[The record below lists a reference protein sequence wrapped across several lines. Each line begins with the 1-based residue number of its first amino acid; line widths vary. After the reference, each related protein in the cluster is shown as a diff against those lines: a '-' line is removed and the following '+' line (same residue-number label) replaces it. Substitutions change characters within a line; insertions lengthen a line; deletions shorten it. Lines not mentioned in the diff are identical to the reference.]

1 MNGEKIGLADMDQ
14 SNASVRDSPPI
25 ENHRLRDIH
34 RTTSRLASLASCH
47 NKFLHSFSPVHAKS
61 VGEPVF
67 CHIREGIEMIS
78 KKLLVEL
85 YTNAKWDED
94 KQSKLS

>member
-14 SNASVRDSPPI
+14 SNANMRDPPPI
-25 ENHRLRDIH
+25 ENHRLRDTH
-34 RTTSRLASLASCH
+34 GTTRRLASLASCH
-47 NKFLHSFSPVHAKS
+47 NKSLHSFSPVHAKS
-61 VGEPVF
+61 VGEPAF

-85 YTNAKWDED
+85 YTNAKWDEG

>member
-1 MNGEKIGLADMDQ
+1 MEKKLGWLIWI
-14 SNASVRDSPPI
+14 NPTPTCEIPPPLI
-25 ENHRLRDIH
+25 ENHRLRDTH
-34 RTTSRLASLASCH
+34 RTTRKLASLANCH

-61 VGEPVF
+61 VGEPAF

-85 YTNAKWDED
+85 YTNAKWDEG

>member
-1 MNGEKIGLADMDQ
+1 MEKKLGWPIWI
-14 SNASVRDSPPI
+14 NPTPVCEIPPPI

-67 CHIREGIEMIS
+67 CHIRERIEMIS

>member
-14 SNASVRDSPPI
+14 SNANMRAPPI
-25 ENHRLRDIH
+25 ENHRLRDTH
-34 RTTSRLASLASCH
+34 GPPRRLASLASCH
-47 NKFLHSFSPVHAKS
+47 NKSLHSFSPVHAKS
-61 VGEPVF
+61 VGKPAF

-85 YTNAKWDED
+85 YTNAKWDEG